1 MKVVANTAKVRDVH
15 ISSKSASEDDG
26 GTKNGGRSH
35 ALSVSQQQEQ
45 QLGSQTSSASL
56 AHGMANGRSGNEAEI
71 LKPWAPSRL
80 TMNLDDIHIVH
91 FSGEMKFWDKDHLS
105 AETDDDFVN
114 RFFITN
120 SPWEAALW
128 LNRTADDS
136 QYARYGLRREGT
148 ELVPLDR
155 NVSGEQVE
163 LIVSKALKQLR
174 GAALRAFVHWR
185 TVLESLPS
193 VLKSVE
199 SIEELLSEFGAQ
211 SAKPTAEVHE
221 YYKAFQCGE
230 DVEVYWMH
238 ENEWY
243 PARVV
248 QPPTTYR
255 KGSTSVINVVFEPSL
270 GFTDTHQFDE
280 SFVRRMPTETR
291 CRIV

>member
-1 MKVVANTAKVRDVH
+1 M
-15 ISSKSASEDDG
+15 
-26 GTKNGGRSH
+26 
-35 ALSVSQQQEQ
+35 
-45 QLGSQTSSASL
+45 
-56 AHGMANGRSGNEAEI
+56 
-71 LKPWAPSRL
+71 
-80 TMNLDDIHIVH
+80 
-91 FSGEMKFWDKDHLS
+91 
-105 AETDDDFVN
+105 
-114 RFFITN
+114 
-120 SPWEAALW
+120 W

-193 VLKSVE
+193 VLNSVE
-199 SIEELLSEFGAQ
+199 SIEALLSELGAQ
-211 SAKPTAEVHE
+211 NAEPIAEVYG

-230 DVEVYWMH
+230 DVEVYWRN
-238 ENEWY
+238 ENKWY

-248 QPPTTYR
+248 QPPTTDR
-255 KGSTSVINVVFEPSL
+255 KGSTSVINVVFDRTL
-270 GFTDTHQFDE
+270 GFSDTHQFDE

-291 CRIV
+291 